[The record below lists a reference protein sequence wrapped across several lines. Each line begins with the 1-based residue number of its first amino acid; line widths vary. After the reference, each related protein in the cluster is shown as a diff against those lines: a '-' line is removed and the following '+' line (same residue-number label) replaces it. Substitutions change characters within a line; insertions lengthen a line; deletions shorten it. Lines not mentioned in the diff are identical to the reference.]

1 MQVKLIILVHE
12 KDTEVESELQKYLS
26 RTKDIEIISN
36 LSLEADKSVTDLRE
50 HLQGSGVVIITLSID
65 FIFDDTLYELW
76 TYSIKNPKLEIIQ
89 ILARPMLLQGIEH
102 NIKTIPSTPLSQS
115 LNKDADYIYIV
126 EVITDAIQI
135 SQLRSKIEELE
146 QLLKSLT

>member
-1 MQVKLIILVHE
+1 MQIKLVILVHE
-12 KDTEVESELQKYLS
+12 KDAEVESELQKYLS
-26 RTKDIEIISN
+26 RKKGIEIISN
-36 LSLEADKSVTDLRE
+36 LNLDADKSITNLRE
-50 HLQGSGVVIITLSID
+50 HLQDKGVVIIALSID
-65 FIFDDTLYELW
+65 FFFDDELYELR

-89 ILARPMLLQGIEH
+89 ILARPMLLQGIEE

-115 LNKDADYIYIV
+115 PNKDADYIYIV

-135 SQLRSKIEELE
+135 SQLKTKVEELE